1 MNTVLHDKRA
11 PVLIFA
17 KRYIIEIAGS
27 PPWIRLSMK
36 IEHVTLF
43 RLRVPLTT
51 PYRLSFGPIHAFD
64 TVLVETRDARGH
76 TGLGEATYLTGY
88 TDETIDESW
97 ALMQRLAREYARCD
111 ADDVQARLQTHF
123 ADAPFTATAFN
134 TALEMAADH
143 PLLDVARPTRVPVL
157 GLLHATETA
166 DIEHESRQLFAAG
179 FTTLK
184 VKVGFD
190 AARDAETVKR
200 VQRVVNGRGSIRLD
214 ANQGY
219 SRDDACRFAAS
230 LDPQGIELFEQPC
243 AAGDWESAC
252 AVARVAT
259 VPMMLDESIYGL
271 DDIRRASALKAARYI
286 KVKLMKLGGLDRL
299 AAAIDAI
306 RDCGMEPVLGNGVAC
321 EIGCWMEACAARG
334 RIDNAGEMNGFLKP
348 TASLL
353 KNPLEFRDGAIVLE
367 PGYRPQLDG
376 TAVARCTVDRQD
388 FG

>member
-1 MNTVLHDKRA
+1 
-11 PVLIFA
+11 
-17 KRYIIEIAGS
+17 
-27 PPWIRLSMK
+27 MK
-36 IEHVTLF
+36 IEHITVY
-43 RLRVPLTT
+43 RLRVPLAT

-64 TVLVETRDARGH
+64 TVLIETRDAGGH

-88 TDETIDESW
+88 TDETIDHSW
-97 ALMQRLAREYARCD
+97 TLVQRLADEYAGLEAGD
-111 ADDVQARLQTHF
+111 IQTRLQTHVT
-123 ADAPFTATAFN
+123 AAPFTATAFN
-134 TALEMAADH
+134 TALEMAAGH
-143 PLLDVARPTRVPVL
+143 PLLEVEHPTRAPVL

-166 DIEHESRQLFAAG
+166 DIESESQQLFAQG

-190 AARDAETVKR
+190 AARDAEIVKR

-219 SRDDACRFAAS
+219 SRNDACRFAAA

-252 AVARVAT
+252 AVARVAA

-271 DDIRRASALKAARYI
+271 DDIRRAAELKAARYI
-286 KVKLMKLGGLDRL
+286 KLKLMKLGGLDRL
-299 AAAIDAI
+299 ATAIDTI

-321 EIGCWMEACAARG
+321 EIGCWMEACIARG
-334 RIDNAGEMNGFLKP
+334 RINNAGEMNGFLKP
-348 TASLL
+348 AARLL
-353 KNPLEFRDGAIVLE
+353 KNPLEFRNGAIVLA

-376 TAVARCTVDRQD
+376 AAVARCTVAKQEFD
-388 FG
+388 